1 MSWLLCVHK
10 WKKTRRNREVNF
22 SIQKEESYTSIKVLN
37 EKLDSL
43 LAPGFKSELVVI
55 VENGEKNILVDLS
68 NCKSCDSS
76 GMSVL
81 SFGNRLCNG
90 ANGKF
95 VLYGL
100 TNKIKEMM
108 DLIGFDSLLS
118 VTHTKAEAKK
128 LFL

>member
-1 MSWLLCVHK
+1 MNL
-10 WKKTRRNREVNF
+10 

-68 NCKSCDSS
+68 ICKSCDSS
-76 GMSVL
+76 GMSAL

-100 TNKIKEMM
+100 SNRIKEMM

-118 VTHTKAEAKK
+118 VANTKAEAKK

>member
-1 MSWLLCVHK
+1 M
-10 WKKTRRNREVNF
+10 NRIPL
-22 SIQKEESYTSIKVLN
+22 SRVLN

-90 ANGKF
+90 VNGKF
-95 VLYGL
+95 VLCGL
-100 TNKIKEMM
+100 TNPIREMM
-108 DLIGFDSLLS
+108 DPIGFDTLLS
-118 VTHTKAEAKK
+118 VANTKAEAEK